1 MRLCLPFSD
10 MNGALK
16 KNPANFALLATHH
29 EIMRIFND
37 FITSVF
43 LVEKMVFLLDA
54 SSGCLLKQ
62 LRLFCPLS
70 LGFWTDPRNPP
81 LPLLLT
87 EPPAPFPPPPFFLK
101 PFVRFSKSSPGRIF
115 LTTFLSRPLFFSRAV
130 LWEKEGKNEQMCGT
144 FTWLFDLFVS
154 ARRQGR
160 PGRGMSFAGLHRIFF
175 TRLSTESDIGYNSS
189 KWA

>member
-87 EPPAPFPPPPFFLK
+87 EPPAPFPPPPLFFEAFCQVFK
-101 PFVRFSKSSPGRIF
+101 IFTWSYFFNHFFVEAAIF
-115 LTTFLSRPLFFSRAV
+115 FEGRPLGERGKERADV
-130 LWEKEGKNEQMCGT
+130 WNIYLI
-144 FTWLFDLFVS
+144 V
-154 ARRQGR
+154 
-160 PGRGMSFAGLHRIFF
+160 
-175 TRLSTESDIGYNSS
+175 
-189 KWA
+189 